1 VSYNIVIIR
10 PRNGLVSADTMNY
23 SWEAVVNGEVILA
36 STKEEAEA
44 KAQAREAELKEIKN

>member
-1 VSYNIVIIR
+1 MSYNIVIIR